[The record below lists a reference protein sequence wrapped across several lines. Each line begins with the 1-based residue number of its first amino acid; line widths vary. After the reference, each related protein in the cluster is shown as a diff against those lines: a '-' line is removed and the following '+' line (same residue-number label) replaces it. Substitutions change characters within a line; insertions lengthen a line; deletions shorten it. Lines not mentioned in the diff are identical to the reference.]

1 MKTIMAKEEMNN
13 PYKNLLDAVK
23 KTKEDNPK
31 KNIDKYNFNLND
43 FDEEG
48 NIKK

>member
-1 MKTIMAKEEMNN
+1 MKTLMSKEDINN

-23 KTKEDNPK
+23 NAKEDNPK
-31 KNIDKYNFNLND
+31 KNIDKYNFSLND
-43 FDEEG
+43 FDDEG